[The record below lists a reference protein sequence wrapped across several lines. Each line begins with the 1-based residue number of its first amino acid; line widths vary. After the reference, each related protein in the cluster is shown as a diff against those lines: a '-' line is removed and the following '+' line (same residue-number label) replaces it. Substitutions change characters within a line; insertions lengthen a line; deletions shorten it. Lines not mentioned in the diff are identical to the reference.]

1 MNDTPAV
8 KSTTELA
15 KECAALNR
23 LEKELVNFEPVRCP
37 VEHFFT
43 RDSSGKV
50 TSYGRKIFM
59 PASKPPL
66 FTVITTQIHKTENF
80 FFILSGELDVW
91 EEGKGWVRIKAPHH
105 GITTIG
111 TRRALR
117 IIKDCTWMTVH
128 ATNKDNVEEILK
140 DLIEPHN
147 DEQERELK
155 QWQEKHCFKPLI
167 GGGK

>member
-1 MNDTPAV
+1 MNNTLTVPSPAQ
-8 KSTTELA
+8 LA
-15 KECAALNR
+15 KDCEPLNR
-23 LEKELVNFEPVRCP
+23 LEKELVKFEPVRCP

-43 RDSSGKV
+43 RDEDGKV

-80 FFILSGELDVW
+80 FFVLSGELDVW
-91 EEGKGWVRIKAPHH
+91 EETTGWVRIKAPYH

-117 IIKDCTWMTVH
+117 IIKDCVWITTH
-128 ATNKDNVEEILK
+128 ATNKEDVDEILK

-147 DEQERELK
+147 EDQAHSDWLA
-155 QWQEKHCFKPLI
+155 KHGLKPLI
-167 GGGK
+167 GGRK